1 MSYSESVEEYLI
13 GVGKQ
18 IRQLRTQR
26 GMYGKELADQAD
38 VSSGLISR
46 IENGRTLPSLKVL
59 LSIIEALDADP
70 VQFFRGVTGTTDRP
84 YVVIKPSDREPIEKE
99 EACGF
104 EYELLFNKQLNSIG
118 FEAVILTLEPGSER
132 DKVTTDAFEL
142 KYFLEGT
149 CEFVIGDHE
158 FTVEQGDLLYFDGRI
173 PHVPKNRSDDVVR
186 MLVLYLFD
194 AGSRAV

>member
-1 MSYSESVEEYLI
+1 MSHSESVEEYLI

-18 IRQLRTQR
+18 IRELRSDR

-46 IENGRTLPSLKVL
+46 IENGRTLPSLPVL

-70 VQFFRGVTGTTDRP
+70 AQFFQGVAGTTDRP
-84 YVVIKPSDREPIEKE
+84 YVVVRPSDHEPFEKE
-99 EACGF
+99 EANGF
-104 EYELLFNKQLNSIG
+104 RYELLFNERLTSIG

-132 DKVTTDAFEL
+132 DKVTTDAYEL

-149 CEFVIGDHE
+149 CEFVIGDHT
-158 FTVEQGDLLYFDGRI
+158 FTVEKGDLLYFDGRI
-173 PHVPKNRSDDVVR
+173 PHVPKNRSDDIVR

-194 AGSRAV
+194 DNSHAI